1 MLKKR
6 LLTNKDMTLPDE
18 RYRAVASA
26 RELLVEMANS
36 SGRWKR
42 IPKELRLYCIH
53 ALRHY
58 PTQYDMKAAARQAP
72 DVFQEKMNPLV
83 RILTMY
89 DNEQK
94 ENEMKNSYNIDDI
107 KAKHPSLQNIYLID
121 NIKHKSSTNIINK
134 ITNLNNNCNTN

>member
-26 RELLVEMANS
+26 RELLIEIANP

-42 IPKELRLYCIH
+42 VPKELRLHCIH

-58 PTQYDMKAAARQAP
+58 PTTYDMLSMTHKAP
-72 DVFQEKMNPLV
+72 ELFQKQMEPLTKMIMV
-83 RILTMY
+83 Y
-89 DNEQK
+89 DQEQK
-94 ENEMKNSYNIDDI
+94 EE
-107 KAKHPSLQNIYLID
+107 QNDKTI
-121 NIKHKSSTNIINK
+121 
-134 ITNLNNNCNTN
+134 

>member
-18 RYRAVASA
+18 RYRAVLSA

-36 SGRWKR
+36 GGRWKR

-58 PTQYDMKAAARQAP
+58 PTQYDMKSAARQAP
-72 DVFQEKMNPLV
+72 DVFQERMEPLTRMIMV
-83 RILTMY
+83 Y
-89 DNEQK
+89 DQEQK
-94 ENEMKNSYNIDDI
+94 EE
-107 KAKHPSLQNIYLID
+107 QNDKTI
-121 NIKHKSSTNIINK
+121 
-134 ITNLNNNCNTN
+134 

>member
-6 LLTNKDMTLPDE
+6 LLTNKDNMTLPDE

-26 RELLVEMANS
+26 RELLIEIASS

-42 IPKELRLYCIH
+42 VPKELRLYCMH

-72 DVFQEKMNPLV
+72 DVFQEKMEPLTKMIMV
-83 RILTMY
+83 Y
-89 DNEQK
+89 DREQK
-94 ENEMKNSYNIDDI
+94 EE
-107 KAKHPSLQNIYLID
+107 QNDKTI
-121 NIKHKSSTNIINK
+121 
-134 ITNLNNNCNTN
+134 